1 MCKIEFEIPEAGFVT
16 VKVVD
21 IIGSPVTTLINTHKT
36 PGKYIVDFNDKNL
49 PPGRYYYKVFL
60 HENQKQVNEA
70 AGENS
75 LITSGQ
81 VKIKV

>member
-1 MCKIEFEIPEAGFVT
+1 LCKIEFEIPEAGYVT

-21 IIGSPVTTLINTHKT
+21 IIGSHVRTLINSTRE
-36 PGKYIVDFNDKNL
+36 PGKHIVDFNEENL
-49 PPGRYYYKVFL
+49 PPGRYYYKVYL
-60 HENQKQVNEA
+60 HHKEESSNGDEN
-70 AGENS
+70 G

>member
-1 MCKIEFEIPEAGFVT
+1 MCKIEFEIPQAGYVT

-21 IIGSPVTTLINTHKT
+21 IIGSPVTTLINSTKE
-36 PGKYIVDFNDKNL
+36 PGRHIVDFNEENL

-60 HENQKQVNEA
+60 HNP
-70 AGENS
+70 GEEPLNGDDNG

>member
-1 MCKIEFEIPEAGFVT
+1 MCKIEFEIPQAGYVT

-21 IIGSPVTTLINTHKT
+21 IIGSPVTTLINSHKE
-36 PGKYIVDFNDKNL
+36 PGKHLVNLNTEEL
-49 PPGRYYYKVFL
+49 PPGRYYYKIYL
-60 HENQKQVNEA
+60 HNHPEGLSNGDDN
-70 AGENS
+70 G